1 MPGIGRAC
9 RRRSSKNVERV
20 QQDVKVVYE
29 AGTYELVT
37 LVLAAGLVTRSVR
50 AYGCRG
56 LLRKPHEQNWSSKI
70 LCNFGGRV
78 ARFCDARFDR
88 RSQEA

>member
-29 AGTYELVT
+29 ASTYALVM
-37 LVLAAGLVTRSVR
+37 LVLAAGLVTRSGFERMV
-50 AYGCRG
+50 AEVCRG
-56 LLRKPHEQNWSSKI
+56 KIGAVAAREVSRLR
-70 LCNFGGRV
+70 
-78 ARFCDARFDR
+78 
-88 RSQEA
+88 